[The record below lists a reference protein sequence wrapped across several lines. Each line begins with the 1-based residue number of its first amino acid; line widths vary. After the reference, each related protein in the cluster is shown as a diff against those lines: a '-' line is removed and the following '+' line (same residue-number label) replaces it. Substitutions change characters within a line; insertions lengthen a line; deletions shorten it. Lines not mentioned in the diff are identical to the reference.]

1 MSSRITRKDVEYVVS
16 QIEIVA
22 KRLRMLPEDSY
33 LVFSPGNTTQ
43 GYSPEVSAF
52 YVKEAGR
59 AMIRISFLPDF
70 TYKTTLT
77 DAYKLLKATENALSA
92 VPYNL

>member
-1 MSSRITRKDVEYVVS
+1 MSSRITRKDVEYIVS

-22 KRLRMLPEDSY
+22 KRLRMMPEDGH

-43 GYSPEVSAF
+43 GYAPELSA
-52 YVKEAGR
+52 YYDNERGR
-59 AMIRISFLPDF
+59 GSIRISFAPDF

-77 DAYKLLKATENALSA
+77 DVYKLLKATENALSA

>member
-1 MSSRITRKDVEYVVS
+1 MSRITRKDVEYVVS

-22 KRLRMLPEDSY
+22 KRLRMMPADAY
-33 LVFSPGNTTQ
+33 LTYSPGSTTN

-52 YVKEAGR
+52 YYRENGR
-59 AMIRISFLPDF
+59 AMIRVSFLPDF
-70 TYKTTLT
+70 TYKTTLPE
-77 DAYKLLKATENALSA
+77 AYRLLKATENALSA

>member
-1 MSSRITRKDVEYVVS
+1 MSRITRKDVEYVVS

-22 KRLRMLPEDSY
+22 KRLRMMPEDAY

-52 YVKEAGR
+52 YHKENGR
-59 AMIRISFLPDF
+59 GVVRISFLPDF
-70 TYKTTLT
+70 TYKTTMT

-92 VPYNL
+92 VPYSL